1 MPRPASNR
9 AWCQR
14 WDELST
20 ALLEEL
26 EKPDCDVA
34 RVTEL
39 VRERRRLTTAQPV
52 NRPGDPVVPE
62 DEQRAWLERSL
73 DREKRLA
80 TLAEEVK
87 DRVARSLISLGAGRT
102 VRRRFSSEEDA
113 PRVFS
118 TRV

>member
-9 AWCQR
+9 AWCVR

-20 ALLEEL
+20 GLLEEL

-39 VRERRRLTTAQPV
+39 IRERRRLTTARPV
-52 NRPGDPVVPE
+52 NRPGDPVVSE
-62 DEQRAWLERSL
+62 EEQRLWLERSL
-73 DREKRLA
+73 AREGRLA
-80 TLAEEVK
+80 ELAREVR
-87 DRVARSLISLGAGRT
+87 DRVGRSLTSLDAGKS
-102 VRRRFSSEEDA
+102 VRRRFGSQDSP

-118 TRV
+118 TQV

>member
-9 AWCQR
+9 AWCLR

-20 ALLEEL
+20 DLLEEL

-39 VRERRRLTTAQPV
+39 IRERRRLTTAHPV

-62 DEQRAWLERSL
+62 AEQRVWLERSL
-73 DREKRLA
+73 EREGRLA
-80 TLAEEVK
+80 ELAREVK
-87 DRVARSLISLGAGRT
+87 SRVGRSLTSLDAGRS
-102 VRRRFSSEEDA
+102 VRRRFSTDESS